1 MLIAKQKTYVP
12 NRVPK
17 MPLSVHRGINKGTSK
32 EIFRALRICQ
42 KKATGEHFSSKGQ
55 KQSDMEIMILEKLH
69 NTYEQFRKQREK
81 MFIQSFNTKHKGM
94 NKELS

>member
-69 NTYEQFRKQREK
+69 NLESKEK
-81 MFIQSFNTKHKGM
+81 RHLSKTSTQNT
-94 NKELS
+94 NA